1 MSMYSAPIKIHTR
14 IYIHKGKSIEIL
26 LIEKKTEVTNDL
38 SIGNWLNYGLSV
50 Q

>member
-26 LIEKKTEVTNDL
+26 LIEKKRTEVTNYL
-38 SIGNWLNYGLSV
+38 SIGNG
-50 Q
+50 